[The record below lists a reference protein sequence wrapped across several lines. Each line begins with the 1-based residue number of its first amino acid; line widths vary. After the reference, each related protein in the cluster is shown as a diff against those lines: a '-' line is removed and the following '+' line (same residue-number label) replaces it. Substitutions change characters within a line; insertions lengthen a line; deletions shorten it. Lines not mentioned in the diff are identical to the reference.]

1 MKRFLMS
8 AALAAAS
15 FTGAASA
22 EPLKIGLVS
31 TLSGPSAALGVHMRD
46 GFMLGLKHAGGQLGR
61 VETEVITVDDEL
73 KPDVGVAK
81 VNELLERD
89 QVDIVA
95 GVVFS
100 NVMGAVVKPVT
111 DAEVFLISGNAGP
124 STLAGQGCSPYF
136 FSVSWQNDQ
145 MHEVLGKHAQ
155 DKGYKRVFLMA
166 PNYQAGKDSLAG
178 FKRHFKGEV
187 ADEVYTQLGQLDF
200 SAELARI
207 AAAKPDAVFTFMPG
221 GMGVNLVK
229 QYRQAGLAD
238 TVPFLSAFTVDET
251 TLPAMQDDALGL
263 FSASQWTPGMDNE
276 ANKKFVADFEA
287 EYGYVPS
294 LYASQGYD
302 LAMLIDSSVEAVG
315 GDLSDRNA
323 FRKALETADFTSVRG
338 DFKFNTN
345 HFPIQD
351 FYLVE
356 AVKRDDG
363 KYQTQVV
370 QTVFEDYGDVYAAEC
385 KMPAAE

>member
-1 MKRFLMS
+1 MKRYLVS
-8 AALAAAS
+8 AAVVAALGLPS
-15 FTGAASA
+15 SASA
-22 EPLKIGLVS
+22 DPLKIGLVS

-46 GFMLGLKHAGGQLGR
+46 GFMLGVKHAGGKLGG
-61 VETEVITVDDEL
+61 VETEIVTVDDEL

-81 VNELLERD
+81 VNALLERD

-155 DKGYKRVFLMA
+155 DKGYGRVFLMA

-229 QYRQAGLAD
+229 QYRQAGLAQ
-238 TVPFLSAFTVDET
+238 TIPFLSAFTVDET
-251 TLPAMQDDALGL
+251 TLPATQADALGM

-276 ANKKFVADFEA
+276 ANKRFVADFEA
-287 EYGYVPS
+287 EYDYVPS

-302 LAMLIDSSVEAVG
+302 LAMLIDSAAKKVS
-315 GDLSDRNA
+315 GDLSDKAA
-323 FRKALETADFTSVRG
+323 FRQALEAAEFTSVRG

-356 AVKRDDG
+356 AVEREDG

-370 QTVFEDYGDVYAAEC
+370 EKVFENYGDVYAAEC
-385 KMPAAE
+385 KMN

>member
-1 MKRFLMS
+1 MNRYVLS
-8 AALAAAS
+8 AGLAAALNLA
-15 FTGAASA
+15 GVAAA

-46 GFMLGLKHAGGQLGR
+46 GFMLGLKGRGGKLGDA
-61 VETEVITVDDEL
+61 ETEVITVDDEL
-73 KPDVGVAK
+73 KPDVGVEK
-81 VNELLERD
+81 VKGLLERD
-89 QVDIVA
+89 GVDIVA

-100 NVMGAVVKPVT
+100 NVMGAVAKPVT

-124 STLAGQGCSPYF
+124 STLAGKGCSPYF

-166 PNYQAGKDSLAG
+166 PNYQAGKDSLVG

-187 ADEVYTQLGQLDF
+187 VDEVYTQLGQLDF

-207 AAAKPDAVFTFMPG
+207 ASAKPDAVFTFMPG
-221 GMGVNLVK
+221 GMGVSLVK

-238 TVPFLSAFTVDET
+238 TTPFLSAFTVDET
-251 TLPAMQDDALGL
+251 TLPATQEAALGM

-276 ANKKFVADFEA
+276 ANQRFVADFEA
-287 EYGYVPS
+287 EFGYVPS

-302 LAMLIDSSVEAVG
+302 LAALIDSAVTKVN
-315 GDLSDRNA
+315 GDLSDKDA
-323 FRKALETADFTSVRG
+323 FREALRAAEFTSVRG

-345 HFPIQD
+345 GFPIQD

-363 KYQTQVV
+363 KYQTQIVEK
-370 QTVFEDYGDVYAAEC
+370 VFDDYGDVYAAEC
-385 KMPAAE
+385 KME